1 METLVIIADG
11 IPIILDVEEKKKH
24 FNPLIH
30 DDRFTFGT
38 YGTCTNSSPPPPLTM
53 KVLKE
58 AMDKM
63 IGRSELYGKIM
74 SSYNFNPF
82 FWQGRR

>member
-63 IGRSELYGKIM
+63 IGRSELYDNLNPFC
-74 SSYNFNPF
+74 NFNPF
-82 FWQGRR
+82 FRHGRR